1 MKTWIP
7 CKVVRSFEIKSLYT
21 AFDITFESNFSFA
34 GEIHNF
40 YEIICVLDG
49 TIGITSD
56 RSIYKVSERNLVIH
70 RPMEFHR
77 IWSEDGSNPRIIII
91 SFDASF
97 DIPIGETVIS
107 LTDDEFESYKRIFEV
122 ISQSCNIVSRRI
134 INITPEKR
142 VGFQVAINE
151 LENFILKNVMSGKER
166 STRKNDLSGCASKY
180 YDIMECLSENIYSK
194 LNIEDIARECGMSA
208 SSVKQIFHRYA
219 GQGIMQYFR
228 DIKSKEAMRLLNS
241 GISVKETALKMG
253 FSDQNYFSTF
263 FKKATGKSPR
273 QYLSGE

>member
-7 CKVVRSFEIKSLYT
+7 CNVVRSIEIKALYT
-21 AFDITFESNFSFA
+21 AFDITFENNFSFA

-40 YEIICVLDG
+40 YEIICVLNG

-56 RSIYKVSERNLVIH
+56 RSIYKVNEKNLVIH

-77 IWSEDGSNPRIIII
+77 IWSEDDSDPRIMVV
-91 SFDASF
+91 SFDALF
-97 DIPIGETVIS
+97 DIDIEETVIS
-107 LTDDEFESYKRIFEV
+107 LSDDEFETYMQIFKK
-122 ISQSCNIVSRRI
+122 ISESCNIVSRRI
-134 INITPEKR
+134 IGIIPEKKIS
-142 VGFQVAINE
+142 FQIAINE
-151 LENFILKNVMSGKER
+151 LENFILTKVISGKENP
-166 STRKNDLSGCASKY
+166 TKKNDYSGCASKY
-180 YDIMECLSENIYSK
+180 YDIMKYLSDNIYSK
-194 LNIEDIARECGMSA
+194 LNINDIAKECGMSA

-228 DIKSKEAMRLLNS
+228 DLKSKEAMRLLNS
-241 GISVKETALKMG
+241 GLSVKETALKMG

-273 QYLSGE
+273 QYISG

>member
-7 CKVVRSFEIKSLYT
+7 CNVVRSLEIKSFYT
-21 AFDITFESNFSFA
+21 AFDITFENNFSFA

-40 YEIICVLDG
+40 YEIICVLEG

-56 RSIYKVSERNLVIH
+56 RSIYKVNEKNLVIH

-77 IWSEDGSNPRIIII
+77 IWSEDDSDPRIMII
-91 SFDASF
+91 SFDALF
-97 DIPIGETVIS
+97 DIDIKETVIS
-107 LTDDEFESYKRIFEV
+107 LSDDEFETYMQIFKK
-122 ISQSCNIVSRRI
+122 ISESCNIVSRRI
-134 INITPEKR
+134 ISVIPEKKIS
-142 VGFQVAINE
+142 FQIAINE
-151 LENFILKNVMSGKER
+151 LENFILTKVISGKENP
-166 STRKNDLSGCASKY
+166 TKKNDYSGCASKY
-180 YDIMECLSENIYSK
+180 YDIMKCLSDNIYSK
-194 LNIEDIARECGMSA
+194 LNINDIAKECGMSA

-228 DIKSKEAMRLLNS
+228 DLKSKEAMRLLNS
-241 GISVKETALKMG
+241 GLSVKETALKMG

-273 QYLSGE
+273 QYISG

>member
-7 CKVVRSFEIKSLYT
+7 CNVVRSFEIKSLYT
-21 AFDITFESNFSFA
+21 AFDITFDNNFSFA

-40 YEIICVLDG
+40 YEIICVLEG

-56 RSIYKVSERNLVIH
+56 RSIYKVNEKNLVIH

-77 IWSEDGSNPRIIII
+77 IWSEDNSNPRIMII
-91 SFDASF
+91 SFDASL
-97 DIPIGETVIS
+97 DIPIGKTVVS
-107 LTDDEFESYKRIFEV
+107 LSDEELLSYKKIFEA
-122 ISQSCNIVSRRI
+122 ISESCNIVSRRI
-134 INITPEKR
+134 TGVISEKK
-142 VGFQVAINE
+142 VMFQMAINE
-151 LENFILKNVMSGKER
+151 LEIFILKNAINGKEN
-166 STRKNDLSGCASKY
+166 STKKNDHSSCASKY
-180 YDIMECLSENIYSK
+180 YDIMKCLSENIYNK
-194 LNIEDIARECGMSA
+194 LNIDDIAKKCGMSS

-228 DIKSKEAMRLLNS
+228 DLKSKEAMRLLNS
-241 GISVKETALKMG
+241 GLNVKETALKMG

-273 QYLSGE
+273 QYLIGE